1 MNIKDLNWILSYQ
14 SRVGPLKWIGPS
26 TEDIIVEN
34 SKLGKHIVLVPVA
47 FVSEHIQ
54 NPSNINDLV
63 TELSNYLFPESIEQ
77 ERIQYFVDIVLEDY
91 EEYYWTGAWNMY
103 VNDGDDVIVR
113 TRLNSLIASM
123 VNSAEFQLM

>member
-1 MNIKDLNWILSYQ
+1 M
-14 SRVGPLKWIGPS
+14 
-26 TEDIIVEN
+26 
-34 SKLGKHIVLVPVA
+34 A

-103 VNDGDDVIVR
+103 INDGDDVIVR

>member
-1 MNIKDLNWILSYQ
+1 
-14 SRVGPLKWIGPS
+14 
-26 TEDIIVEN
+26 
-34 SKLGKHIVLVPVA
+34 
-47 FVSEHIQ
+47 
-54 NPSNINDLV
+54 
-63 TELSNYLFPESIEQ
+63 LSNYLFPESIEQ
-77 ERIQYFVDIVLEDY
+77 ERIQYFIDIVLEDY